1 MRKVDQA
8 HPGHC
13 EGEAVEAADLL
24 VLQYDVLDAWKL
36 PILLLYT

>member
-13 EGEAVEAADLL
+13 EVGVVQAGDLL
-24 VLQYDVLDAWKL
+24 VLHCDLLAAWKL
-36 PILLLYT
+36 PILHL